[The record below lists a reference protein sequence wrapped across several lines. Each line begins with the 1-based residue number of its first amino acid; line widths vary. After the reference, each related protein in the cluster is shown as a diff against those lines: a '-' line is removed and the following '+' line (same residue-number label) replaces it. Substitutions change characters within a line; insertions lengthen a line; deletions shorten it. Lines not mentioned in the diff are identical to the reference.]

1 MDIQVN
7 KHQLDRVVIKWLNLY
22 YGNLTPKK
30 HKNYPN
36 FLFYVNPHNEVIM
49 EYDKKIGE
57 VYIPYNS
64 IWAKIKSLFHIND
77 DDAKSIIKVWLE
89 KDYKLSE
96 VIPRTGAQF
105 YFKQWL
111 EED

>member
-1 MDIQVN
+1 MDIIVD
-7 KHQLDRVVIKWLNLY
+7 KPQLVRVVLLYLNNNF
-22 YGNLTPKK
+22 GDLTPKK

-64 IWAKIKSLFHIND
+64 IWSKIKSLFYIND